1 MYIDSFQLIII
12 AVTVIVGGWAQ
23 YRVSSA
29 YRKYSRLGTSRG
41 LSGSEIAKSLLK
53 GGNAYNVKVGA
64 IAGEMT
70 DHYDPRTQEL
80 NLSEGVYNNS
90 SIAAVG
96 IAAHEVGHAL
106 QHQVNF
112 FPLHVR
118 NMIAPVVSFG
128 SNLVWPVIIGGMI
141 FSWGFLLD
149 IGIYLYAGIVAFHL
163 ITLPVELDASK
174 RALLLLNT
182 GGYLK
187 EDELK
192 GAKKVLSAAAMTYIA
207 ATLVAVLTLIRL
219 VFLRNSQD

>member
-12 AVTVIVGGWAQ
+12 IVTVVIGGWAQ

-29 YRKYSRLGTSRG
+29 YRKYSRAGTRRG
-41 LSGSEIAKSLLK
+41 LTGAEIARSLLR
-53 GGNAYNVKVGA
+53 GSGTLDVKVGA
-64 IAGEMT
+64 VAGELT

-106 QHQVNF
+106 QHQVNY

-118 NMIAPVVSFG
+118 NMIVPVVSLG
-128 SNLVWPVIIGGMI
+128 SNLVWPVIIGGLI
-141 FSWGFLLD
+141 FNWGFLLT
-149 IGIYLYAGIVAFHL
+149 IGIYLYAGIVAFHI
-163 ITLPVELDASK
+163 ITLPVELNASK
-174 RALLLLNT
+174 RALTLLNT
-182 GGYLK
+182 GGYLQT
-187 EDELK
+187 DELT

-207 ATLVAVLTLIRL
+207 ATLVAILTLIRL
-219 VFLRNSQD
+219 LILRSSRD